1 MRREAGGFS
10 DKGSTFINLYK
21 PLYILLRRI
30 KLAVML
36 ISLRAS
42 GWSSIFRP
50 QPIPLL
56 KFHSIWDA
64 GGTVKVRLMIN
75 SLQDSL
81 MWNSNPQ
88 INS

>member
-36 ISLRAS
+36 INLRAS

-50 QPIPLL
+50 QPVPLL
-56 KFHSIWDA
+56 KFHSIWNA
-64 GGTVKVRLMIN
+64 GGPVKVRLMIN
-75 SLQDSL
+75 SPQDSL
-81 MWNSNPQ
+81 MWNSNLQ
-88 INS
+88 MNS